1 MTTRNKRPFAG
12 RQIGRREARRLRR
25 EVYGEMIRRDRKK
38 YLFWVIGLVLGTKLF
53 LWNRKAVEIMLT
65 IYAVMRKVDDVVDRD
80 APLPADYAS
89 AVEYVERY
97 MHFVINR
104 PAPSDDNERLLA
116 YALNLAEE
124 AGIELS
130 FEVWSILDSLRFDAV
145 RIEAGGIMVLPRKQ
159 LLRYQY
165 GRDGR
170 GTIIACLK
178 LARELDKG
186 VRYLHLKHLCLGVR
200 ISYDLRDLLRDI
212 EVGFCNIP
220 AEDVRAFRITLPT
233 DRSPQSLERWR
244 KSAQVRSWVV
254 KEAHD
259 ALKALDKHREMLV
272 QKPLNTLYWRTLKV
286 LYIMYERPARKRLM
300 KVLDNA

>member
-38 YLFWVIGLVLGTKLF
+38 YLSWVIGLVLGTKLF
-53 LWNRKAVEIMLT
+53 LWNRQAVEIMLT
-65 IYAVMRKVDDVVDRD
+65 VYAVMRKVDDVVDRD
-80 APLPADYAS
+80 APLPAGCTS

-116 YALNLAEE
+116 YALNLAEA
-124 AGIELS
+124 AGIDLS

-145 RIEAGGIMVLPRKQ
+145 RIEASEIMVLPRKQ

-178 LARELDKG
+178 LARELEKG

-212 EVGFCNIP
+212 EVGFCNIS
-220 AEDVRAFRITLPT
+220 AEDMRSFGITLPT
-233 DRSPQSLERWR
+233 DRTPQSLEKWR
-244 KSAQVRSWVV
+244 ESTQVRSWVV

-272 QKPLNTLYWRTLKV
+272 QKPLNTLYWRTVKV